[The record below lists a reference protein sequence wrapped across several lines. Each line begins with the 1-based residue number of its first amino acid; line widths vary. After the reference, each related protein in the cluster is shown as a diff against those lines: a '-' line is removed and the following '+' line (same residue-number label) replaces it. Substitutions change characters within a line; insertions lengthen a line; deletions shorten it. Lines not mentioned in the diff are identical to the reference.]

1 MPSETVQTAFL
12 CMQGK
17 DKNRLLRIFKRA
29 TLAGPN
35 SMMNPQPSS
44 LRRR

>member
-17 DKNRLLRIFKRA
+17 DKNRLPRIFKRA
-29 TLAGPN
+29 TLVGTN

>member
-12 CMQGK
+12 RMQGR
-17 DKNRLLRIFKRA
+17 DKNRLPRIFKRA
-29 TLAGPN
+29 TLAGT
-35 SMMNPQPSS
+35 NPQPSS

>member
-1 MPSETVQTAFL
+1 MPSETLQTAFL

-17 DKNRLLRIFKRA
+17 DKNRLPRIFKRA

>member
-12 CMQGK
+12 RMQGR
-17 DKNRLLRIFKRA
+17 DKNRLPRIFKRA
-29 TLAGPN
+29 TLAGTN

>member
-1 MPSETVQTAFL
+1 MPTETVQTKFL

-17 DKNRLLRIFKRA
+17 DKNRLPRIFKRA

>member
-12 CMQGK
+12 RMQDKG
-17 DKNRLLRIFKRA
+17 KNRLPRIFKRA
-29 TLAGPN
+29 TLAGTN

>member
-12 CMQGK
+12 RMQDR
-17 DKNRLLRIFKRA
+17 DKNRLPRIFKRA
-29 TLAGPN
+29 TLAGTN
-35 SMMNPQPSS
+35 SMMNPQPLS

>member
-12 CMQGK
+12 HMQGK
-17 DKNRLLRIFKRA
+17 GKNRLPRIFKRA
-29 TLAGPN
+29 TLAGTN